1 MAFDECEG
9 SLRDTKIKLLTCR
22 GQSTCSQCCLPRR
35 SVQSMH
41 TFQREKKK
49 MIPLCYCKMKGNISF
64 INLLFLLRSSSNF
77 LSPPT
82 YSFSTH
88 EATFHH
94 FIMSHSGEG
103 QQPISS
109 QYGASVAD
117 LLLTLYSLIH
127 STCGSLSHL

>member
-1 MAFDECEG
+1 MNVKARCG
-9 SLRDTKIKLLTCR
+9 TPSSSSSPVGARVRVLSAVYR
-22 GQSTCSQCCLPRR
+22 GGGYNVCTPSRGK
-35 SVQSMH
+35 
-41 TFQREKKK
+41 EKK